1 MHQDSSVIRGDM
13 ACQIIQI
20 PPTISFNIFVRV
32 IEGCVQLER
41 HTQLR
46 RVGIPRPTQGNHQLK
61 NMEESSIEVR

>member
-1 MHQDSSVIRGDM
+1 MHQDSAVIRSDT

-32 IEGCVQLER
+32 IEGCVKLER

-46 RVGIPRPTQGNHQLK
+46 RVGIPRPTQGDHQLK
-61 NMEESSIEVR
+61 NMEESCVELR